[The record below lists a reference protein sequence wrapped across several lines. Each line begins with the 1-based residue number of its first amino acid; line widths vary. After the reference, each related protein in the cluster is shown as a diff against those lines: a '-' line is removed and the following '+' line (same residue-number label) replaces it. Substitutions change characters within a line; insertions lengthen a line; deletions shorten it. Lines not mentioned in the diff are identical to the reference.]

1 MRVDAMAQPHVC
13 SICIEP
19 MSSSFH
25 RAPCGHEFCSE
36 CLDQWSMVHLQRTHG
51 RAEVPCPNCRREV
64 PVSIFLRHVAEYER
78 LRYKASFH
86 DASDADL
93 AQLMVVAGRNLDIA
107 VRTDDDYG
115 EEEEDVP
122 AAVRTHTQP
131 HLRRE
136 TVGSLTLL
144 CRHHRIPGF
153 SVGMKFEQL
162 RALVCAWRASA

>member
-1 MRVDAMAQPHVC
+1 
-13 SICIEP
+13 
-19 MSSSFH
+19 
-25 RAPCGHEFCSE
+25 
-36 CLDQWSMVHLQRTHG
+36 MVHLQRTHG

-78 LRYKASFH
+78 LQHKASFH
-86 DASDADL
+86 YASPFDADL

-107 VRTDDDYG
+107 FRTDDDDD
-115 EEEEDVP
+115 EEEEDDDVEDVP

-162 RALVCAWRASA
+162 RALVCAWRAPA